1 MTQRTQVTHGLPI
14 EELFGYSTGVR
25 VDGEI
30 YVAGQLARDASG
42 KQIPQTAPEAKI
54 DRVVA
59 NITTVIDRLGGL
71 LDDLVQVQVHVSDDV
86 GDLDDVMR
94 LCQERFGQY
103 RPAGTI
109 VPVHALNDA
118 GGLFEIS
125 AIAAPTTSPGE
136 ANTMTVTRIETEGP
150 ERAMGFS
157 RAVKAGSHVYVSAQM
172 DVDTAGAVQHEG
184 RLAEQFAAAFAN
196 VVKALE
202 EAGAT
207 ADDVVATHMFLT
219 KYPDE
224 AEFVAICDAHRNTF
238 PKANKP
244 TGTMV
249 YVPRLPLPAA
259 MVEVSAVA
267 VIDR

>member
-14 EELFGYSTGVR
+14 EDHFGYSTGVR

-30 YVAGQLARDASG
+30 YVAGQLARDSTG
-42 KQIPQTAPEAKI
+42 KQILQTTAEAKM
-54 DRVVA
+54 DQVVA
-59 NITTVIDRLGGL
+59 NITTVVNRLGGL
-71 LDDLVQVQVHVSDDV
+71 LDDLVQVQIHVADNVGDFDDV
-86 GDLDDVMR
+86 LR
-94 LCQERFGQY
+94 LCQQRFGPY

-125 AIAAPTTSPGE
+125 AIAVPARSSGE
-136 ANTMTVTRIETEGP
+136 ANTMTVTRIEAEGP

-157 RAVKAGSHVYVSAQM
+157 RAVKAGPHVYVSGQM
-172 DVDTAGAVQHEG
+172 DVDAAGTVQHAD
-184 RLAEQFAAAFAN
+184 RLAEQFAGAFAN
-196 VVKALE
+196 VVRALE

-207 ADDVVATHMFLT
+207 ADDVVATHIFLT

-249 YVPRLPLPAA
+249 YVPRLPLPGA

-267 VIDR
+267 IIDR